1 MIISHTR
8 EYVYIGIPRTGS
20 KSMNRW
26 LMDHFEGEW
35 FGYHHQWRVP
45 EEARNY
51 LIFTIVRNLYER
63 EVSGWFHIPWS
74 AEHETPPKP
83 TSLVAKEKR
92 KAIPLKDG
100 TARIEQH
107 NVPEVGMNQKN
118 YVEKAGVQGDMFG
131 FFRNR
136 FKQR

>member
-51 LIFTIVRNLYER
+51 LIFTIVRNPYER

-83 TSLVAKEKR
+83 TSLFAKEKR

-100 TARIEQH
+100 TVRIEQH